1 MPAMRPLGLASI
13 VSLFAIAACP
23 PPQRGGGTTTSGGGG
38 TGGAGASAAVDP
50 DACGQ
55 INTSAAGH
63 KVYAFLVASAELDR
77 ASIELE
83 ESVHEACR
91 KMALD
96 LEVSPEGT
104 TKELCARASAELEA
118 NFQVS
123 VKTEKRVVT
132 RYTPAVCHT
141 DVSVTAGFVAECE
154 ASAAADADV
163 RCNGTCNGTCS
174 GTCSTGGTNGQCAGT
189 CDGRCGGQCEG
200 YADVHASTECQAAAE
215 VHATTHTQCT
225 EPKVQVV
232 MQDVAVVDATKF
244 QKATAAIADGLPQLL
259 RTQKRV
265 ELATKALEKWGE
277 TGGSLMASAS
287 GLLAQLGAKS
297 LCVAGQISGLV
308 DASATIQAR
317 FTVSIEASAQVSA
330 SAGASAQ

>member
-1 MPAMRPLGLASI
+1 MNHLVWI

-23 PPQRGGGTTTSGGGG
+23 PPQRGGSTTGGGGGTSGGGG
-38 TGGAGASAAVDP
+38 GGASAAVDP

-77 ASIELE
+77 ASTELE
-83 ESVHEACR
+83 DSVHEACR

-104 TKELCARASAELEA
+104 TKELCARAAAELEA

-123 VKTEKRVVT
+123 VKTEKKMVT
-132 RYTPAVCHT
+132 QYTPAVCHT
-141 DVSVTAGFVAECE
+141 DVSLTAGFVAECE

-174 GTCSTGGTNGQCAGT
+174 GTCSTPGAGGQCAGT
-189 CDGRCGGQCEG
+189 CDGRCNGQCEG
-200 YADVHASTECQAAAE
+200 FADVHASTECQAAAE

-225 EPKVQVV
+225 EPKVSVV
-232 MQDVAVVDATKF
+232 MKDVTVVDATKF
-244 QKATAAIADGLPQLL
+244 QKANAAIADGLPALL

-265 ELATKALEKWGE
+265 ELATKALERWGE
-277 TGGSLMASAS
+277 TGGALVESAT
-287 GLLAQLGAKS
+287 GLVAQLGAKS
-297 LCVAGQISGLV
+297 LCVANQISGLYS
-308 DASATIQAR
+308 ASATIQAR